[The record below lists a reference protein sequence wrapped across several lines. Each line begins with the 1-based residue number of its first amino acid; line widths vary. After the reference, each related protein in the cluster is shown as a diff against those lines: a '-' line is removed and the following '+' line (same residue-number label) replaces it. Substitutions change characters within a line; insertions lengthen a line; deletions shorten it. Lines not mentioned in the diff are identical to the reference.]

1 MGLLLER
8 SLHEDT
14 KVREHDNLSGFL
26 LYYVRNVS
34 ELSSS
39 QQPNRKTGCRLN
51 WWFCPHTG
59 LRPEL
64 QSRLLQGWAS
74 GATCLASASSFLQF
88 SQPLAMIMSFDFVL
102 SDLMLKHPIHVLM
115 FSVTFLVAFRG
126 SARYSFTISGS
137 RSFIKS

>member
-39 QQPNRKTGCRLN
+39 
-51 WWFCPHTG
+51 
-59 LRPEL
+59 
-64 QSRLLQGWAS
+64 
-74 GATCLASASSFLQF
+74 
-88 SQPLAMIMSFDFVL
+88 
-102 SDLMLKHPIHVLM
+102 
-115 FSVTFLVAFRG
+115 
-126 SARYSFTISGS
+126 
-137 RSFIKS
+137 